1 MSVYNPFSLSG
12 KTILVTGASSGI
24 GRGIAVECA
33 KMGARVV
40 LTGRNEERLRETL
53 DAMPPSASEAHLAIP
68 ADLTDVGAIDVLVA
82 QLPLLNGVVQNAGI
96 NKRMTCQFVKEADM
110 QNILRTNLEAP
121 ILLQK
126 ALLKKKK
133 IADGGSVVFT
143 ASLAARQQT
152 PGNAVYSTSKA
163 GIVAYAKTLA
173 VEIASKKIR
182 VNCILPGMVWTDILN
197 NTKIDIE
204 MYKENEKSYPL
215 GRYGVPADIA
225 PLAVYL
231 LSDASSWMTG
241 TSIQITGGAH
251 LKS

>member
-1 MSVYNPFSLSG
+1 MADYNPFSLCG
-12 KTILVTGASSGI
+12 KTVLVTGASSGI

-53 DAMPPSASEAHLAIP
+53 SQMPLAENTEAHLVVP
-68 ADLTDVGAIDVLVA
+68 ADLTNTESIDALVA
-82 QLPLLNGVVQNAGI
+82 QLPILNGVVQNAGI
-96 NKRMTCQFVKEADM
+96 NKRMTCQFIKEGDM

-133 IADGGSVVFT
+133 IADGGSVVFMT
-143 ASLAARQQT
+143 SRAIDCPSV
-152 PGNAVYSTSKA
+152 GNSIYSASKA
-163 GIVAYAKTLA
+163 GLAAYAQVLA
-173 VEIASKKIR
+173 LEVAPRKIR
-182 VNCILPGMVWTDILN
+182 VNCIAPGMVWTELLN
-197 NTKIDIE
+197 NTKIDLE
-204 MYKENEKSYPL
+204 TYKENEKSYPL

-231 LSDASSWMTG
+231 LSGVSSWMTG
-241 TSIQITGGAH
+241 SQVRITGGA
-251 LKS
+251 S

>member
-1 MSVYNPFSLSG
+1 MSVYNPFSLGG

-53 DAMPPSASEAHLAIP
+53 SQMPLAENTEAHLIIP
-68 ADLTDVGAIDVLVA
+68 ADLTSTESIDALVA
-82 QLPLLNGVVQNAGI
+82 QLPLLNGIVQNAGI
-96 NKRMTCQFVKEADM
+96 NKRMTCQFIKEGDM
-110 QNILRTNLEAP
+110 QSILRTNLESP

-126 ALLKKKK
+126 SLLKKKK

-143 ASLAARQQT
+143 ASLAAHQQT

-163 GIVAYAKTLA
+163 GIIAYAKTLA
-173 VEIASKKIR
+173 VELASKKIR
-182 VNCILPGMVWTDILN
+182 VNSILPGMVWTDILN

-241 TSIQITGGAH
+241 TEINIDGGAG
-251 LKS
+251 L

>member
-1 MSVYNPFSLSG
+1 MADYNPFSLCG
-12 KTILVTGASSGI
+12 KTVLVTGASSGI

-53 DAMPPSASEAHLAIP
+53 SQMPLAENTEAHLVVP
-68 ADLTDVGAIDVLVA
+68 ADLTDTESIDALVA
-82 QLPLLNGVVQNAGI
+82 QLPKLDGVVQNAGI
-96 NKRMTCQFVKEADM
+96 NKRMTCQFIKEGDM
-110 QNILRTNLEAP
+110 QNILRTNLESP

-133 IADGGSVVFT
+133 IADGGSAVFT

-152 PGNAVYSTSKA
+152 PGNAVYSASKA
-163 GIVAYAKTLA
+163 GIIAYAKTLA
-173 VEIASKKIR
+173 VELASRKIR

-204 MYKENEKSYPL
+204 TYRENEKTYPL
-215 GRYGVPADIA
+215 GRYGVPADIS

-231 LSDASSWMTG
+231 LSDCSSWMTG
-241 TSIQITGGAH
+241 TTINIDGGAGV
-251 LKS
+251 

>member
-1 MSVYNPFSLSG
+1 MSAYNPFSLSG

-53 DAMPPSASEAHLAIP
+53 SQMPLAENTEAHLIIP
-68 ADLTDVGAIDVLVA
+68 ADLTSTESIDALVA

-96 NKRMTCQFVKEADM
+96 NKRMTCQFIKEGDM
-110 QNILRTNLEAP
+110 QSILRTNLESP

-126 ALLKKKK
+126 SLLKKKK

-143 ASLAARQQT
+143 ASLAAHQQT

-163 GIVAYAKTLA
+163 GIIAYAKTLA
-173 VEIASKKIR
+173 VELASKKIR
-182 VNCILPGMVWTDILN
+182 VNSILPGMVWTDILN

-241 TSIQITGGAH
+241 TEINIDGGAG
-251 LKS
+251 L

>member
-53 DAMPPSASEAHLAIP
+53 SQMPLVENTGAHLIIP
-68 ADLTDVGAIDVLVA
+68 ADLTSTESIDVLVA

-96 NKRMTCQFVKEADM
+96 NKRMTCQFIKEGDM
-110 QNILRTNLEAP
+110 QSILRTNLESP

-126 ALLKKKK
+126 SLLKKKK

-163 GIVAYAKTLA
+163 GIIAYAKTLA
-173 VEIASKKIR
+173 VELASKKIR
-182 VNCILPGMVWTDILN
+182 VNSILPGMVWTDILN

-241 TSIQITGGAH
+241 TEINIDGGAG
-251 LKS
+251 L

>member
-1 MSVYNPFSLSG
+1 MSIYNPFSLRE

-24 GRGIAVECA
+24 GREIAIECA

-40 LTGRNEERLRETL
+40 LTGRSEERLRETL
-53 DAMPPSASEAHLAIP
+53 SQMPLAGNTEAHLIVS
-68 ADLTDVGAIDVLVA
+68 ADLTSTEAIDALVA

-96 NKRMTCQFVKEADM
+96 NKRMTCQFIKEADM

-173 VEIASKKIR
+173 VEVAPKKIR

-231 LSDASSWMTG
+231 LSDTSSWMTG
-241 TSIQITGGAH
+241 TEINIDGGAG
-251 LKS
+251 L

>member
-133 IADGGSVVFT
+133 IADGGSVVFIT
-143 ASLAARQQT
+143 SRAVDRPSVGNSIYSAA
-152 PGNAVYSTSKA
+152 KA
-163 GIVAYAKTLA
+163 GLASYARVLTLEVA
-173 VEIASKKIR
+173 IKKIR
-182 VNCILPGMVWTDILN
+182 VNCIAPGMVWTELLN
-197 NTKIDIE
+197 NTKVDIE
-204 MYKENEKSYPL
+204 TYKENEKSYPL

-231 LSDASSWMTG
+231 LSDTSSWMTG
-241 TSIQITGGAH
+241 TEININGGAG
-251 LKS
+251 L